1 MKSAMHP
8 IAEVDAAIA
17 LAAAMVAERG
27 GGRCCAATE
36 NAASATTARVDVGK
50 CPKMRARST
59 IGPKVQ

>member
-17 LAAAMVAERG
+17 LAEAMGRRARLRALLRRNRERRVG
-27 GGRCCAATE
+27 D
-36 NAASATTARVDVGK
+36 TARVDVGK

-59 IGPKVQ
+59 MGPKVQ